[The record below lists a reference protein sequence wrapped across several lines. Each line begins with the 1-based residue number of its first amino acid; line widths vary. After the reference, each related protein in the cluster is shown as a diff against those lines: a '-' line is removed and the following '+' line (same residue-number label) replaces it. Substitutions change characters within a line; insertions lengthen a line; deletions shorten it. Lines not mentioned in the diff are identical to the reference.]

1 MGRQYSY
8 ERSPVPDIRRKL
20 LALVPKFVAGVS
32 KLAGVRE
39 VALMGSLATHKTQ
52 PKDVD
57 LLVTVDD
64 DADLVPLARFARQ
77 VSGGAQTHNR
87 GADVFLANP
96 AGHYIGRSCMW
107 KICAPGVRMRCD
119 ALHCGLRPHL
129 HDDFDS
135 VRLSDATIAN
145 AAVVLWPAIERR
157 CVLPPD
163 VEEMLKEL
171 EWYDPD
177 SL

>member
-1 MGRQYSY
+1 MGRQHYY
-8 ERSPVPDIRRKL
+8 EPSPVPHIRQKL
-20 LALVPKFVAGVS
+20 LALAPKFVAGVS

-39 VALMGSLATHKTQ
+39 IALMGSLATHKAQ

-57 LLVTVDD
+57 LLVKVDD

-107 KICAPGVRMRCD
+107 KICAPGV
-119 ALHCGLRPHL
+119 
-129 HDDFDS
+129 
-135 VRLSDATIAN
+135 
-145 AAVVLWPAIERR
+145 
-157 CVLPPD
+157 
-163 VEEMLKEL
+163 
-171 EWYDPD
+171 
-177 SL
+177 